1 MWLDKCDYIFRLMA
15 YRPWYRVYSCLQRRK
30 VTPLPKIPNF
40 LNNLYL
46 LTNAV
51 LCCTNHSNISYTN
64 QQSFSVI
71 NTNRM
76 SKHITNLATSL
87 GEW

>member
-40 LNNLYL
+40 FKQPLSSDKCSL
-46 LTNAV
+46 V
-51 LCCTNHSNISYTN
+51 LHKS
-64 QQSFSVI
+64 
-71 NTNRM
+71 
-76 SKHITNLATSL
+76 
-87 GEW
+87 